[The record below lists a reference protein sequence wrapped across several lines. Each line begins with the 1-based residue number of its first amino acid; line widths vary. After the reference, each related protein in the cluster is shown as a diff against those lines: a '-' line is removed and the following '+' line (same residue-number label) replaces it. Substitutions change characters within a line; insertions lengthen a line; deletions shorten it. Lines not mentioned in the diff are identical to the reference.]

1 MKTTTT
7 FNTNSNLK
15 PINSVSELL
24 ENKQNLY
31 VNCENFY
38 INKCYFGPLTDTFE
52 LIRYKGKLL
61 VEMSQEELKPVL
73 KEYGCCDLNE
83 LYSTF
88 DNYFEQIL
96 VTDSISWGQ
105 SEYNFVPMVTRNCT
119 NHIFKNN
126 TSLEDS
132 VEYYEFFYSI

>member
-1 MKTTTT
+1 M
-7 FNTNSNLK
+7 
-15 PINSVSELL
+15 
-24 ENKQNLY
+24 
-31 VNCENFY
+31 
-38 INKCYFGPLTDTFE
+38 DTFE

-61 VEMSQEELKPVL
+61 VEMSQRELELVL

-105 SEYNFVPMVTRNCT
+105 SEYNFVPMVTRICKQ
-119 NHIFKNN
+119 HFVRRLCQI
-126 TSLEDS
+126 L
-132 VEYYEFFYSI
+132 